1 MGILAFERAPRR
13 AGPRTSYFQ
22 LGNAPFWAVHL
33 TALGGAICY
42 GVSLA
47 GVALA
52 LGAYFAR
59 MVLVTAG
66 YHRYFSHRAFKTGR
80 AFQFVL
86 AVLAQSSAQKG
97 VLWWA
102 SHHRRHHRTSDTPA
116 GCALAPAARV
126 LVRAPGLDPRATS
139 GPPPT

>member
-1 MGILAFERAPRR
+1 MGVVFERARRR
-13 AGPRTSYFQ
+13 AGPARTSYFH
-22 LGNAPFWAVHL
+22 LGSAPFWAIHL
-33 TALGGAICY
+33 AALGGVLFY
-42 GVSLA
+42 GLSVA

-66 YHRYFSHRAFKTGR
+66 YHRYFSHRAFKTSR

-102 SHHRRHHRTSDTPA
+102 SHHRRHHRTSDTPRTCTRRGNTGSGTRTSA
-116 GCALAPAARV
+116 G
-126 LVRAPGLDPRATS
+126 S
-139 GPPPT
+139 